1 MCIRDSIYTRI
12 MNPTTDVFEKR
23 VAALEGGVA
32 ALATASGQAAETLAI
47 TTLASAGEEIV
58 STTSLYGGTYNL
70 FHYTLPKLC
79 LLYTSPLRVPTRS
92 LSRLPGCTLKSTLEV
107 EGSCLNDDKK
117 LEVAFYRSKA
127 GAEPVLEWLRALAAE
142 DRQALGRDLR
152 LVEMGWP
159 IGMPLCRPLGDGLWE
174 VRSKLS
180 QNRIAR
186 VIFCASQGYMILLHA
201 FIKKTQ
207 KTPQSEL
214 NLARARQKEVNR

>member
-1 MCIRDSIYTRI
+1 M
-12 MNPTTDVFEKR
+12 
-23 VAALEGGVA
+23 
-32 ALATASGQAAETLAI
+32 
-47 TTLASAGEEIV
+47 
-58 STTSLYGGTYNL
+58 
-70 FHYTLPKLC
+70 
-79 LLYTSPLRVPTRS
+79 PTRS
-92 LSRLPGCTLKSTLEV
+92 LSRLSGCTLKSTLEV